1 MNKILSGVFYLSLSL
16 LVAGCGS
23 PIDDQQHVE
32 NARQFLNSGDQKS
45 ALIELKS
52 ALQQNPDNSE
62 ARSYLGQLYLQAGNF
77 GAAEKELKKAKQLGA
92 DDNDVLPSL
101 SQAQLQL
108 REIDEVLAIDTS
120 QLDPLALGQVLAAK
134 GIAHLTRGES
144 SEAAELTE
152 KALSMAAN
160 SPYVRVARASAYLRG
175 EDAVEKA
182 RAELEKAF
190 EIDNNYPAAW
200 SLLGDLEV
208 KEKHLEEAREAYT
221 KSISLQPTNLSD
233 RNKRVTVNILLNDL
247 KKAQYDL
254 DILKK
259 KLPGNPGVAFSQ
271 GLVYLVSQKLEDAKS
286 AFDLALLDQE
296 RYPLSLFYLAY
307 VNYQQGNM
315 AQAETHAERYFTI
328 NPDYL
333 PNRKLLAEIKYAKN
347 QYDNVE
353 RLLTPV
359 LKDNEK
365 DEGILNILAK
375 TQLMQ
380 GKTAEGIALLN
391 NLVEQY
397 PDSVDARIRLGAG
410 LLLSGSE
417 EDGFKELDVAIK
429 QDDSNHRAD
438 IFRVLSYLRLK
449 QIDNAHQAVSEF
461 QSRAPDSE
469 IPYNLSGMIYL
480 AERDYKA
487 AREALEQ
494 SWKMKP
500 GNTDAGH
507 NLAAILIMDRDYN
520 GARNYLDEVLAA
532 HPDNLE
538 TLVKL
543 AELDALEGKTEQQ
556 VRKLEKAIRLYPS
569 AVKPRTML
577 ANHFIQIGKPGQ
589 VAGLIETL
597 DLETKRQVPVM
608 TVIANQKLAQGDFE
622 SAEREALKIIERDP
636 DGANGYF
643 LLAQARMGLGQTDQA
658 ETALL
663 EALEKDEQ
671 FLSARIALL
680 RLLARKQ
687 DIPAIEHQLA
697 ILKTTAADNEEVIRV
712 EFALEELK
720 GDHQQALVLAERLFK
735 AYPTTENMLALSRQR
750 LRVGDSDG
758 ALSLQETWADKNSD
772 NFTANLI
779 LAETYTQLGKY
790 DLSARYYK
798 KALELSPDNVLVLN
812 NLAWSLREGDPE
824 QALVY
829 AEKANELKPGTVT
842 LMDTLAM
849 VYLANKNPDKAL
861 QTIKEARYL
870 DPENRTLRLHEA
882 KINAAAGNKELAVET
897 LQELLSKEEEFAE
910 KSEAEALLKS
920 LKNG

>member
-1 MNKILSGVFYLSLSL
+1 MNKILVGVFYLSLLL

-23 PIDDQQHVE
+23 SIDDQQHVE
-32 NARQFLNSGDQKS
+32 NAKQFLKNGDQKS

-52 ALQQNPDNSE
+52 ALQQNPDNAA
-62 ARSYLGQLYLQAGNF
+62 ARSYLGQLYLKAGNY
-77 GAAEKELKKAKQLGA
+77 GAAEKELLKAKELGA
-92 DDNDVLPSL
+92 DDNEVLPSL

-108 REIDEVLAIDTS
+108 REIDDVLAIDTS
-120 QLDPLALGQVLAAK
+120 QLTSLAMGQVLAAK
-134 GIAHLTRGES
+134 GIAYLTRGQN
-144 SEAAELTE
+144 SEAVELTE
-152 KALSMAAN
+152 KALSMAAD
-160 SPYVRVARASAYLRG
+160 SPYVRVARASAYLRA
-175 EDAVEKA
+175 EDAVAPA
-182 RAELEKAF
+182 REQLEKAF
-190 EIDNNYPAAW
+190 EIDNTYPAAW

-208 KEKHLEEAREAYT
+208 KEKRLEQARDAYT
-221 KSISLQPTNLSD
+221 KSISFQPTNLSD
-233 RNKRVTVNILLNDL
+233 RNKRVTVSILLNDL

-271 GLVYLVSQKLEDAKS
+271 GLVHLATQKLEDAKS

-333 PNRKLLAEIKYAKN
+333 PNRKLLAEIKYAKKE
-347 QYDNVE
+347 YDQAE
-353 RLLTPV
+353 ALLNPV
-359 LKDNEK
+359 LQDNKK
-365 DEGILNILAK
+365 DEGVLNILAK

-410 LLLSGSE
+410 LILSGDE
-417 EDGFKELDVAIK
+417 EAGFNELNIAIK
-429 QDDSNHRAD
+429 KDEGNFRAD
-438 IFRVLSYLRLK
+438 TFRVLSYLRLK
-449 QIDNAHQAVSEF
+449 QIDQAHKAIDDF
-461 QSRAPDSE
+461 KARAPDSE
-469 IPYNLSGMIYL
+469 IPFNLSGMIYL

-487 AREALEQ
+487 ARKALDQ
-494 SWKMKP
+494 SWKIKP

-507 NLAAILIMDRDYN
+507 NLAALMIMDGDYK
-520 GARNYLDEVLAA
+520 GARSYLEEVMAA

-538 TLVKL
+538 TLIKL
-543 AELDALEGKTEQQ
+543 AELDGLEGKSEQQ
-556 VRKLEKAIRLYPS
+556 VRKLEKAIRLYPA
-569 AVKPRTML
+569 AVKPRILL
-577 ANHFIQIGKPGQ
+577 ANHFIRIGKPGQ

-597 DLETKRQVPVM
+597 DLETKKQLPVM
-608 TVIANQKLAQGDFE
+608 TVIANQKLAQQEYQAAKLD
-622 SAEREALKIIERDP
+622 AQKIIDRDP
-636 DGANGYF
+636 EAANGYF
-643 LLAQARMGLGQTDQA
+643 LLAQALGGLGENDQA
-658 ETALL
+658 EKALVK
-663 EALEKDEQ
+663 ALEMDEQ

-687 DIPAIEHQLA
+687 DIPAIERELA
-697 ILKTTAADNEEVIRV
+697 ILKNTAADNEEVIRV

-720 GDHQQALVLAERLFK
+720 GNQSQALLLAERLFK

-750 LRVGDSDG
+750 LRVGDNEG
-758 ALSLQETWADKNSD
+758 ALKLQETWAKNNSE

-779 LAETYTQLGKY
+779 LAETYTQLKKH

-798 KALELSPDNVLVLN
+798 KALELSPDNILVLN
-812 NLAWSLREGDPE
+812 NLAWSLKESDPE
-824 QALVY
+824 QALEY
-829 AEKANELKPGTVT
+829 AEKANSLKPGTVT

-849 VYLANKNPDKAL
+849 VYLANQNLDKAIR
-861 QTIKEARYL
+861 TMKEVRYL

-882 KINAAAGNKELAVET
+882 EINAAAGNEASAIKT
-897 LQELLSKEEEFAE
+897 LQELLSEKEEFPE
-910 KSEAEALLKS
+910 KLEAEVLLKS
-920 LKNG
+920 LQKG